1 MREYIYPV
9 QYWFSSL
16 EHSVWHLV
24 NTQQIFIKLIVGLSF
39 RKTGK
44 RKHQDLDSKTRMGR
58 LLPYPMLLVAVV
70 GGGGGGGARVFLFSN
85 NLRQTFPK
93 SILIWIKFVL
103 QGGRKT
109 VRTENWRVVRAKRCW
124 TLQRCYS
131 QKGRRTRICQCHRK
145 AGREVLRTVEPY
157 FRDGHGFSH
166 GDSGG
171 AWVSTV
177 E

>member
-1 MREYIYPV
+1 M
-9 QYWFSSL
+9 
-16 EHSVWHLV
+16 
-24 NTQQIFIKLIVGLSF
+24 GLSF

-70 GGGGGGGARVFLFSN
+70 GGGGGGARVFLFSN

-109 VRTENWRVVRAKRCW
+109 VRTENWRVVRAKRC
-124 TLQRCYS
+124 
-131 QKGRRTRICQCHRK
+131 
-145 AGREVLRTVEPY
+145 
-157 FRDGHGFSH
+157 
-166 GDSGG
+166 
-171 AWVSTV
+171 
-177 E
+177 